1 MKFHW
6 KIFLTMTSTV
16 VGISII
22 FITLTHL
29 IVKNAIDAGINETRG
44 KEVGLLTNKL
54 SNYYLDNKYSWDKL
68 QQFNLLQDIHQENP
82 SIIVMDSNQN
92 VICYLGDS
100 PETLITHLGIH
111 KEIMINEQIVGQFF
125 YYDPEVANLNKIMI
139 GIPISVVIIL
149 LVSGALLI
157 LISLIITYQLSRW
170 LASPLRALLPVIEQ
184 LGKGEF
190 GVQTNVNTHDEYG
203 KIANAINVMSTK
215 LEQAEKARQNL
226 TADVAHELRTPL
238 TIIGG
243 KLDSLQQQGKM
254 IPPETLLPLQDE
266 LIRLNQLVEDL
277 RTLSLA
283 EAGELPLKKEPTN
296 MADLAKKLLAAMEQI
311 AEEKGISIQLDV
323 LTNQTT
329 ISADANRIKQVL
341 VNLLTNAIRFTP
353 SPGAI
358 YLRLFNENDQYLT
371 VIVQD
376 TGIGISPEHLP
387 HLFDRFY
394 RVDEAR
400 SRVSGGTGLGLAIA
414 KQYVL
419 SHNGILEVQSNLNQG
434 SRFIIRLP
442 Y

>member
-1 MKFHW
+1 MKFQW
-6 KIFLTMTSTV
+6 KIFLTMASTV

-44 KEVGLLTNKL
+44 KEVELLTNKL
-54 SNYYLDNKYSWDKL
+54 SNYYLDNKYSWNKL
-68 QQFNLLQDIHQENP
+68 QQFDLLQDIHKESP

-100 PETLITHLGIH
+100 SETLITHLGIH
-111 KEIMINEQIVGQFF
+111 KEIMINEKIVGQFF

-184 LGKGEF
+184 LGRGEF

-203 KIANAINVMSTK
+203 KIASAINVMSTK

-243 KLDSLQQQGKM
+243 KLDSLQQQRKM

-266 LIRLNQLVEDL
+266 LIRLNRLVEDL

-283 EAGELPLKKEPTN
+283 EAGELPLKKEPIN
-296 MADLAKKLLAAMEQI
+296 MADLAQKLLAAMEQI

-323 LTNQTT
+323 WTNQTT

-341 VNLLTNAIRFTP
+341 VNLLTNAIRYTP
-353 SPGAI
+353 SPGTI
-358 YLRLFNENDQYLT
+358 YLRLLNENDQYLT

-387 HLFDRFY
+387 HLLDRFY

-400 SRVSGGTGLGLAIA
+400 SRVNGGTGLGLAIA

-419 SHNGILEVQSNLNQG
+419 SHNGIIEVQSNLNQG

>member
-6 KIFLTMTSTV
+6 KIFLTMTSTI

-68 QQFNLLQDIHQENP
+68 QQFDLLQDIHQENP

-149 LVSGALLI
+149 TVSGALLI

-184 LGKGEF
+184 LGRGEF

-296 MADLAKKLLAAMEQI
+296 MADLAQKLLAAMEQI

-358 YLRLFNENDQYLT
+358 YFRLLNENDQYLT

>member
-1 MKFHW
+1 
-6 KIFLTMTSTV
+6 
-16 VGISII
+16 
-22 FITLTHL
+22 
-29 IVKNAIDAGINETRG
+29 
-44 KEVGLLTNKL
+44 
-54 SNYYLDNKYSWDKL
+54 
-68 QQFNLLQDIHQENP
+68 
-82 SIIVMDSNQN
+82 
-92 VICYLGDS
+92 
-100 PETLITHLGIH
+100 
-111 KEIMINEQIVGQFF
+111 
-125 YYDPEVANLNKIMI
+125 MI

-149 LVSGALLI
+149 TVSGALLI

-184 LGKGEF
+184 LGRGEF

-296 MADLAKKLLAAMEQI
+296 MADLAQKLLAAMEQI

-358 YLRLFNENDQYLT
+358 YLRLLNENDQYLT

>member
-29 IVKNAIDAGINETRG
+29 IVKNAIDASINETRG

-54 SNYYLDNKYSWDKL
+54 SNYYLDNNYSWDKL
-68 QQFNLLQDIHQENP
+68 QQFDLLQDIHQESP

-100 PETLITHLGIH
+100 SETLITRLGIH
-111 KEIMINEQIVGQFF
+111 KEITINEQIVGQFF

-149 LVSGALLI
+149 LVSGVLLI

-170 LASPLRALLPVIEQ
+170 LTSPLRALLPVIEQ
-184 LGKGEF
+184 LGRGEF

-203 KIANAINVMSTK
+203 KIASAINVMSTK

-283 EAGELPLKKEPTN
+283 EAGELPVKKEPTN
-296 MADLAKKLLAAMEQI
+296 MADLAQKLLAAMEQI

-323 LTNQTT
+323 WTNQTT
-329 ISADANRIKQVL
+329 ISVDANRIKQVL
-341 VNLLTNAIRFTP
+341 VNLLTNAIRYTP
-353 SPGAI
+353 SPGGI
-358 YLRLFNENDQYLT
+358 YLRLLNENDQYLT

-387 HLFDRFY
+387 HLLDRFY

-419 SHNGILEVQSNLNQG
+419 SHNGVIEVQSNLNQG

>member
-6 KIFLTMTSTV
+6 KIFLTMTSTI

-68 QQFNLLQDIHQENP
+68 QQFDLLQDIHQENP

-149 LVSGALLI
+149 TVSGALLI

-184 LGKGEF
+184 LGRGEF

-296 MADLAKKLLAAMEQI
+296 MADLAQKLLAAMEQI

-358 YLRLFNENDQYLT
+358 YLRLLNENDQYLT

>member
-16 VGISII
+16 VGISLI

-29 IVKNAIDAGINETRG
+29 IVKSAIDAGINETRG
-44 KEVGLLTNKL
+44 KEVRLLANKL
-54 SNYYLDNKYSWDKL
+54 SNYYLDNKHSWNKL
-68 QQFNLLQDIHQENP
+68 QQFDLLQDIRQESP

-92 VICYLGDS
+92 VIRYQGDS

-184 LGKGEF
+184 VGGGEF
-190 GVQTNVNTHDEYG
+190 GVQANVYTHDEYG
-203 KIANAINVMSTK
+203 KIASAINAMSTK

-254 IPPETLLPLQDE
+254 IPPEALLPLQDE

-296 MADLAKKLLAAMEQI
+296 MADLAQKLLAAMEQI

-323 LTNQTT
+323 LTHLTT
-329 ISADANRIKQVL
+329 ITADANRIKQVL
-341 VNLLTNAIRFTP
+341 VNLLTNAIRYTP

-358 YLRLFNENDQYLT
+358 YLRLLNENDQYLT

-394 RVDEAR
+394 RIDEAR

-419 SHNGILEVQSNLNQG
+419 SHNGIIEVQSNLNQG

>member
-22 FITLTHL
+22 FISLTHL

-68 QQFNLLQDIHQENP
+68 QQFDLLQDIHQENP

-92 VICYLGDS
+92 VICYLGDA

-149 LVSGALLI
+149 TVSGALLI

-184 LGKGEF
+184 LGRGEF

-296 MADLAKKLLAAMEQI
+296 MADLAQKLLAAMEQI

-358 YLRLFNENDQYLT
+358 YLRLLNENDQYLT

-419 SHNGILEVQSNLNQG
+419 SHNGILEVKSNLNQG